1 MLVDP
6 DITTST
12 QIDNLFDDLNKDN
25 VNIVFDASA
34 DEDYI
39 NSPWRCLD
47 ILQVKTDIMLIVQKQ
62 M

>member
-39 NSPWRCLD
+39 NSPLD
-47 ILQVKTDIMLIVQKQ
+47 I
-62 M
+62 